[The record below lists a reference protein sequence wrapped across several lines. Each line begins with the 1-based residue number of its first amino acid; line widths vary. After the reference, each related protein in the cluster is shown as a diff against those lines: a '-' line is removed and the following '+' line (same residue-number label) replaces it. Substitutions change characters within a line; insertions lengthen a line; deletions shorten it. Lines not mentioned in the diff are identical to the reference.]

1 MYDGDTF
8 TCQFPWDDST
18 VESPIRIIG
27 FNSEEI
33 KDKSYS
39 SLPAYSENPLET
51 ALIRWFG

>member
-1 MYDGDTF
+1 VYDGDTF